1 MKTRIFIILILTLL
15 MTVAPFVTEDVYGAE
30 YVKGQS
36 IVAEDQEKAS
46 RDLNS
51 QDLISLGLILG
62 LTYTV
67 LFTDGYIQ

>member
-36 IVAEDQEKAS
+36 IVAEDQEKQAG
-46 RDLNS
+46 DLNFG
-51 QDLISLGLILG
+51 LISLGLMWR

-67 LFTDGYIQ
+67 QFQMVC